1 MEEENPLLSHANSE
15 ETELKHI
22 AADDQDSQNGQVAT
36 VCELP
41 AGKKYHLFVSC
52 SSLDNRSIEPIL
64 ETLKDLYNIKCVDP
78 ADFIAGKPVL
88 QNIND
93 LMVESMK
100 MLIVITPNYLE
111 SNFCKYEK
119 CLAFFIHAGESRHCL
134 IPLLLEPCDDLP
146 VELKQLTYIDA
157 ETERDIPARIVDA
170 LKNNGNYILLTLM
183 YLLMS
188 FFYSIIFI
196 G

>member
-1 MEEENPLLSHANSE
+1 MEEENPLLSHGNSE

-22 AADDQDSQNGQVAT
+22 AADDQNSQNGQVAT

-41 AGKKYHLFVSC
+41 AGKKYHLFVSY

-64 ETLKDLYNIKCVDP
+64 ETLKDLYNIKCVHP
-78 ADFIAGKPVL
+78 EDFIAGKPVL
-88 QNIND
+88 QNISD

-111 SNFCKYEK
+111 SNFCNYEK
-119 CLAFFIHAGESRHCL
+119 CLAFFIHAGERRHCL
-134 IPLLLEPCDDLP
+134 IPLLLKPCNDLP

-157 ETERDIPARIVDA
+157 DTERDIPARIVDA
-170 LKNNGNYILLTLM
+170 LKNNGNYIVLSLITLI
-183 YLLMS
+183 S
-188 FFYSIIFI
+188 FHF
-196 G
+196 